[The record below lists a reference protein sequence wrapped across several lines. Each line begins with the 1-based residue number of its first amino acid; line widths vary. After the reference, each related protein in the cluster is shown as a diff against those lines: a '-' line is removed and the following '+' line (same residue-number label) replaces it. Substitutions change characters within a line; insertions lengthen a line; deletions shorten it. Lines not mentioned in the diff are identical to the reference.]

1 MIMMHA
7 NIHFKYANII
17 KLEAPLNVILIVS
30 LCVIAQEN
38 NSDILLDIITVGLG
52 WSEKKN
58 HLWFFHSVVLA
69 VQAFSAKIIM
79 CSSF

>member
-38 NSDILLDIITVGLG
+38 NSDILLDIITVGIG
-52 WSEKKN
+52 WSEKKIFGSFTQLSWQCR
-58 HLWFFHSVVLA
+58 HLVPR
-69 VQAFSAKIIM
+69 
-79 CSSF
+79 